1 MSKLKMIKNVILILL
16 FITFTLIVFFI
27 DLSRRDTVLISTVF
41 ALMWYFTENHFSKK
55 QKK

>member
-1 MSKLKMIKNVILILL
+1 MIKNVILVMLL
-16 FITFTLIVFFI
+16 ITFTLIVWFI
-27 DLSRRDTVLISTVF
+27 DLSRRETMLISTVF

>member
-1 MSKLKMIKNVILILL
+1 MIKNVILILL
-16 FITFTLIVFFI
+16 LITFTLIVWFI
-27 DLSRRDTVLISTVF
+27 DLSKRETVLISTVF